1 MATAA
6 DVAAWMQAEF
16 EQAGQLTQPAAVAG
30 IRGRFGAGVVVG
42 HRIRLDVLAAF
53 RALTAGAVV
62 WSQAD
67 GAWRRRN
74 RDDPPGKRSVY
85 GQYRVAP
92 PERDPTR

>member
-1 MATAA
+1 MGTPE
-6 DVAAWMQAEF
+6 DVAAWMLAEC

-30 IRGRFGAGVVVG
+30 IRARVGAEVVVG

-53 RALTAGAVV
+53 RAVTAGAVV
-62 WSQAD
+62 WSQAE

-92 PERDPTR
+92 PERGPTR